1 LVNIVIN
8 KLELTTFEFNNGLW
22 RAGFILNCSKGTYV
36 RSLARDVAKKLN
48 SVGYLDNL
56 RRTKIGNIDLNQAY
70 SLEELREIIP
80 SII

>member
-1 LVNIVIN
+1 
-8 KLELTTFEFNNGLW
+8 
-22 RAGFILNCSKGTYV
+22 
-36 RSLARDVAKKLN
+36 LARDVAKKLN